1 MHCPKCGQQQVTEE
15 TRFCSRCGL
24 LLTGIAEVVA
34 NDGVVRAQNTGLTGC
49 VGSARRR
56 GIKQGT
62 FLFLLT
68 FLLVPILVM
77 ISIAAGFKPF
87 LPLLAV
93 FLFGVGGV
101 LRIVYSMMFESGTIP
116 SGAFEPKIL
125 SGAAT
130 NATAL
135 PPSHSI
141 PASAYTSPSGRSWR
155 DTNDLQHQPG
165 TVTDNTTKL
174 LQPDESDQ

>member
-1 MHCPKCGQQQVTEE
+1 M
-15 TRFCSRCGL
+15 
-24 LLTGIAEVVA
+24 A
-34 NDGVVRAQNTGLTGC
+34 NDGVIRAQKTGLTGS
-49 VGSARRR
+49 VDSARRR

-77 ISIAAGFKPF
+77 LSIAANLKPF

-101 LRIVYSMMFESGTIP
+101 LRIVYAMLFESGIGA
-116 SGAFEPKIL
+116 SGVFETNAL
-125 SGAAT
+125 TGATT

-135 PPSHSI
+135 PPFRYT
-141 PASAYTSPSGRSWR
+141 PASTYASPPGDSWR

>member
-34 NDGVVRAQNTGLTGC
+34 NDGVIRAQKTGLTGS
-49 VGSARRR
+49 VDSARRR

-77 ISIAAGFKPF
+77 LSIAANLKPF

-101 LRIVYSMMFESGTIP
+101 LRIVYALMFESGTGP
-116 SGAFEPKIL
+116 SGVFEPRIL
-125 SGAAT
+125 SGSTT
-130 NATAL
+130 NAAAL
-135 PPSHSI
+135 PPSQSM
-141 PASAYTSPSGRSWR
+141 PASAYASPSGSSWR

-165 TVTDNTTKL
+165 TVTDSTTKL
-174 LQPDESDQ
+174 LQPEDSDQ